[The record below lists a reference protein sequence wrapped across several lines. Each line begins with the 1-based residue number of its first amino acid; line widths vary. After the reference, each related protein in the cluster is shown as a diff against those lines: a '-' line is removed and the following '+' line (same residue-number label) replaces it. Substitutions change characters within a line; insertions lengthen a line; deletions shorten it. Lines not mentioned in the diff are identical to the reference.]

1 MTTLT
6 TPARLGMLYRMN
18 DAVEGM
24 ALEEMR
30 LNRTYYFTYT
40 PAEEMLEDAR
50 LRKQAILAR
59 MTYADAIEANAAIEY
74 GGDSDE
80 AHSQGND

>member
-24 ALEEMR
+24 ALEDMR
-30 LNRTYYFTYT
+30 LNRTYYFTSR
-40 PAEEMLEDAR
+40 PAEEALIDAR
-50 LRKQAILAR
+50 LRKQAILAQ
-59 MTYADAIEANAAIEY
+59 MTYADAIEANAAIAQ
-74 GGDSDE
+74 GGDRDE
-80 AHSQGND
+80 AHTQGND